1 MHDAR
6 WGYLPNIARR
16 HPETRI
22 DSPSEPA
29 VRLCRLRRWA
39 AACAALAAAT
49 CVAAPTAVAGVS
61 GSSGGA
67 GNGSKGLVSAR
78 YQAIGC
84 DTAAVAE
91 RSTRSTPS
99 NAAVAADAAL
109 RSGIPATPRGFITR
123 ESGRTLLQYQFR
135 NSIPRSLHAVSPT
148 ISTHNVPSAPE
159 SCRRIAASIAST
171 SFEASIPSDGRRLFQ
186 IAVAFA
192 LAYVVFLTVWFWGT
206 RERRSRVGRAARS

>member
-1 MHDAR
+1 L
-6 WGYLPNIARR
+6 GYLPNIARG

-29 VRLCRLRRWA
+29 VRLNRLRGCA
-39 AACAALAAAT
+39 AACAALAAAA
-49 CVAAPTAVAGVS
+49 CAAAPTAVAGAP
-61 GSSGGA
+61 GSFGEPEKT
-67 GNGSKGLVSAR
+67 SKGLVSAR
-78 YQAIGC
+78 YQAAAC
-84 DTAAVAE
+84 DTASVG
-91 RSTRSTPS
+91 R
-99 NAAVAADAAL
+99 
-109 RSGIPATPRGFITR
+109 PATRFGAAIAPDPAVQGGIATTTR
-123 ESGRTLLQYQFR
+123 RFTAHESGRAQLQYQLH
-135 NSIPRSLHAVSPT
+135 NAIPDYAQAVSLTIPT
-148 ISTHNVPSAPE
+148 HQVPSAPE